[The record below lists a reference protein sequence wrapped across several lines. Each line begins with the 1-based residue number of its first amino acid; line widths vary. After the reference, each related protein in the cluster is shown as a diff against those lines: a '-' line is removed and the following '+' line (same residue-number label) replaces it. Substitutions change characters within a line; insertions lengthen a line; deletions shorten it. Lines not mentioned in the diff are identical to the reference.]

1 MEQGSD
7 RVLDNT
13 EIYAHRPRR
22 LLMVNLPYQ
31 GHMNPTLATV
41 RTLMG
46 KGYRVDYIADPRWRD
61 AVEATGARFIS
72 YDSYSEHPGRFES
85 SVKSIAQAARTVLRV
100 GREGKY
106 SALLYEGFF
115 VYGKTLADRL
125 GLPSIRL
132 NSIFA
137 YTPKVLETI
146 TATGGW
152 HVSLMLKG
160 GLALKLLSRL
170 MHRRGLIESDD
181 LVREMVANLP
191 TMTYVYTAESFQMD
205 HESLPADRFHFIGPS
220 LDGRPRTDETVDRL
234 AGEAG
239 DRPII
244 YASLGTL
251 FNDFTKFYLDCIR
264 AFGDQPVEVVMAVGS
279 RFDRSK
285 LGRIPGNFHIYDSV
299 NQLAVLDHTSLFI
312 THGGMNSVNEALYS
326 QVPMVLVPM
335 ADDQPAVA
343 GRVQELELGRVIRRQ
358 DLSSK
363 TLAHTAREVMNS
375 QRIRES
381 LAAMATEMKSS
392 GGNTRLASELDDLL
406 CEDSLQG

>member
-1 MEQGSD
+1 M
-7 RVLDNT
+7 
-13 EIYAHRPRR
+13 
-22 LLMVNLPYQ
+22 
-31 GHMNPTLATV
+31 
-41 RTLMG
+41 
-46 KGYRVDYIADPRWRD
+46 
-61 AVEATGARFIS
+61 
-72 YDSYSEHPGRFES
+72 
-85 SVKSIAQAARTVLRV
+85 
-100 GREGKY
+100 
-106 SALLYEGFF
+106 LYEGFF

-125 GLPSIRL
+125 RLPSIRL

-170 MHRRGLIESDD
+170 MRRRGLIESDD

-234 AGEAG
+234 AEEAG
-239 DRPII
+239 NRPII

-299 NQLAVLDHTSLFI
+299 NQLAVLDHASLFI

-335 ADDQPAVA
+335 ADDQPVVA

-375 QRIRES
+375 QRFRES